1 MTVFSMG
8 SSLQGAHTIVL
19 GNEKGGSGK
28 STTAMHVIVAL
39 MELGFSVGAVD
50 LDARQRT
57 LSRYI
62 ENRNAHIAKTGA
74 RLSMPEHAIIAR
86 TSLRSMEAAEAD
98 ERQRLFEVLARM
110 KASLDFVVVDCPGSD
125 SYLSRQAHARADT
138 LVTPMND
145 SFVDLDLLAKVD
157 PGTHQVIGPSH
168 YSAMVWESRK
178 DHAAGGGAA
187 IDWVVL
193 RNRLASLEA
202 RNQRRV
208 DTVLSALSKRI
219 GFRYV
224 AGFGER
230 VIYRELFLKGLTL
243 MDLKD
248 GKAGALTISHV
259 SARQEVR
266 NLIQNLRLPGIARE
280 AAVG

>member
-1 MTVFSMG
+1 MSG
-8 SSLQGAHTIVL
+8 YGRAHIIVL

-28 STTAMHVIVAL
+28 STTAMHLAVGL
-39 MELGFSVGAVD
+39 LDQGFTVGAVD

-57 LSRYI
+57 FSRYV
-62 ENRNAHIAKTGA
+62 ENRNAYCADNGV
-74 RLSMPEHAIIAR
+74 RLAMPEHAIVP
-86 TSLRSMEAAEAD
+86 RSTLGVVADAEAD
-98 ERQRLFEVLARM
+98 ERDRLSEAIERFSGAV
-110 KASLDFVVVDCPGSD
+110 DFIVVDCPGSD
-125 SYLSRQAHARADT
+125 SYLSRQAHAMADT
-138 LVTPMND
+138 LVTPVND
-145 SFVDLDLLAKVD
+145 SFVDVDLLAKVD
-157 PGTHQVIGPSH
+157 PNTHQIIAPSH

-178 DHAAGGGAA
+178 ARAVAGGTA

-208 DTVLSALSKRI
+208 DNVLASLAKRI

-224 AGFGER
+224 PGFGER

-243 MDLKD
+243 LDLKRE
-248 GKAGALTISHV
+248 GVESPLTLSHV

-266 NLIQNLRLPGIARE
+266 SLINSLRLPGIARE